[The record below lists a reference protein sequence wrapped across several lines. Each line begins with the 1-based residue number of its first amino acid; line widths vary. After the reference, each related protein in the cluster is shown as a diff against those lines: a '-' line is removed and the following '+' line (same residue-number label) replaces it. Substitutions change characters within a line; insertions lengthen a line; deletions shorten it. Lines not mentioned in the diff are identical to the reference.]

1 MFVSRRV
8 AAALITVALGA
19 GIIGCGSNDGDDT
32 SPAAGTGGGPSMG
45 EPLVI
50 FFPKLNSA
58 YIPGSDRKFK
68 VPAVVQGVRA
78 DKWTCSDPN
87 ALDFEIDGVMN
98 GVMITT
104 KKAGDFMITATAGK
118 RTGTVPIHVT
128 AATED
133 DYTRGEAR
141 YNNAIQ
147 LMFTP
152 GMFMGAQGG
161 MVTFGMNNVS
171 CKNCH
176 GSGAN
181 FLAVE
186 HTPQQTGGYTDD
198 EIKNIF
204 ENGMKPPGAK
214 WGSLPGIMNFY
225 PQFHKWAASDEE
237 YQGLV
242 VYLRSMEP
250 KSQGMLDFQGLIN
263 MFRMG
268 MMGQMTSAT
277 GTAGSAAMGTAGAAP

>member
-8 AAALITVALGA
+8 AAVLAVALGA
-19 GIIGCGSNDGDDT
+19 GIIGCGSSEDGDGDNPVMG
-32 SPAAGTGGGPSMG
+32 SGPDVVGT
-45 EPLVI
+45 E
-50 FFPKLNSA
+50 KLEIYFTNLNTA
-58 YIPGSDRKFK
+58 FIPGSDRKFK

-78 DKWTCSDPN
+78 DEWTCSDKS
-87 ALDFEIDGVMN
+87 AVDFEIDGVPN
-98 GVMITT
+98 GVMITA
-104 KKAGDFMITATAGK
+104 KKAGDFTITAKAGN
-118 RTGTVPIHVT
+118 RTGSVKIHIT

-147 LMFTP
+147 LMFNAGQIMTA
-152 GMFMGAQGG
+152 GGG
-161 MVTFGMNNVS
+161 MVMLANNVS

-186 HTPQQTGGYTDD
+186 HTPQQTGGYTDE

-204 ENGMKPPGAK
+204 ENGMKPAGAK
-214 WGSLPGIMNFY
+214 WGSLPGIMNYY
-225 PQFHKWAASDEE
+225 PMFHKWAASAEE

-242 VYLRSMEP
+242 VYLRSLEP
-250 KSQGMLDFQGLIN
+250 KSQGMLDFMGLIN
-263 MFRMG
+263 SFRMG
-268 MMGQMTSAT
+268 MMNRGA
-277 GTAGSAAMGTAGAAP
+277 TAGSGAPMDAMAGAPAM